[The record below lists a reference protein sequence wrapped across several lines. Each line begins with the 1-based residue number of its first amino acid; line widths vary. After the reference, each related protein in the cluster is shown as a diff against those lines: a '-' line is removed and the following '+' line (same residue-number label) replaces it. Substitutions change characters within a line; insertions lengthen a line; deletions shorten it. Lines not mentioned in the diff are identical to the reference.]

1 MKKKTIIILVSITGS
16 VIGLVLVSLI
26 MVVTLSERSVRYLSL
41 DDDEVKFSGNPD
53 EDGVYVKDL
62 KLQSFWNKVSIMIT
76 LKPNAQGTL
85 TVPDGRKYVGE
96 FKDGDPHGQGT
107 YTFPDGAKYVG
118 EYKDGERHGRGTYTS
133 PDGTKYVGDWQD
145 GNWHGQGIFTFPD
158 GRKYVGEFKDGEYH
172 GQGTL
177 TLPDGRK
184 YVGGWRD
191 NKPWNGTRYDKHGN
205 VVGTIKN
212 GVWKKR

>member
-107 YTFPDGAKYVG
+107 YT
-118 EYKDGERHGRGTYTS
+118 
-133 PDGTKYVGDWQD
+133 W
-145 GNWHGQGIFTFPD
+145 PD
-158 GRKYVGEFKDGEYH
+158 GRKYVGEFRDGLPN

-177 TLPDGRK
+177 TIPDGVQ
-184 YVGGWRD
+184 YVGEYKDGM
-191 NKPWNGTRYDKHGN
+191 PWNGTAYDKDGN
-205 VVGTIKN
+205 VLGTFSN
-212 GVWKKR
+212 DVLEQR